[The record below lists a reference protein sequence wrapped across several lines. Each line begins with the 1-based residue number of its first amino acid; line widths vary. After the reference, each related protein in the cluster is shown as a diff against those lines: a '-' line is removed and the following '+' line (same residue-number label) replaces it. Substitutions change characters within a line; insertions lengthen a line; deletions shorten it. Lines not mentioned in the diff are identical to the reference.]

1 MSTRTQMQLG
11 VLCRCYPVG
20 SQHQSK
26 CHWGDRWSKYGK
38 EGRGIR
44 CWGLFCN
51 NLYSVLFVSNEN
63 RLHGQLES
71 LNLRGLIISRNKLT
85 GGKDSTRRRK
95 KKPCYTNTSRFII
108 KLPGSHNRR
117 FSWWRSKVQ
126 INEWKMP
133 EQMTFWETK
142 HKNKRLKSMGVISQV
157 HLKNLGQLGD
167 DGEHIYFPKD
177 PKCAETHVKE
187 IESSVGSPQAFGILS
202 EIPTRE
208 LGVDVEVIA
217 RWWSRKFLEKTWSR
231 LMAWIESK
239 VWARRSQT
247 PFKVLKEQTEM
258 EIWRFLSKLW
268 TQVMMKKLDFK
279 RIESN
284 GKLHLWLLHFSFCSC
299 SMFSVESCIQKP
311 CRSHIVFCAVT
322 K

>member
-126 INEWKMP
+126 INEWKSRSRWHFGRRN
-133 EQMTFWETK
+133 TRTNAWSLWAWYLRCISKIWDSWETMENIFISLRTQNVLK
-142 HKNKRLKSMGVISQV
+142 HMSKRLNLRWEAPKPLASCQKSRLENWVLM
-157 HLKNLGQLGD
+157 L
-167 DGEHIYFPKD
+167 
-177 PKCAETHVKE
+177 
-187 IESSVGSPQAFGILS
+187 
-202 EIPTRE
+202 
-208 LGVDVEVIA
+208 